1 MELSIEYLPIDS
13 LKPYKR
19 NNKKHDDFDIGEIAK
34 SIDKYGFNDPI
45 GIYGKNIIVEGHG
58 RLLAAKKL
66 GMKTVPCIRLDHMS
80 DKERRE
86 YAIIHNKSAE
96 LAEYD
101 FENLF
106 EELPNLDFSDFNFD
120 FELPSYTSA
129 PDNEKKDYETKMQ
142 DFQKRMETGEQTSEE
157 GEEYQE
163 FVKKFERTKTSDDC
177 YTPPIVYEAVA
188 DYVSEHYGVSK
199 DNFVRPFYPGGDY
212 QSEKYA
218 PNDIVVDNPPF
229 SILAEIIKY
238 YIDHGVKFFLFAP
251 TLTIFSSGKECSCI
265 ICGCKITY
273 ENGAVINTSFVT
285 NLENCAFRCSPD
297 LYKSVSEANG
307 KNLIANRREVP
318 RFDYPPSV
326 VTSSMIASYSKFG
339 IEFEVSK
346 SESFFVRQLDSQKES
361 GNGLFGSG
369 YLISDRKKAEK
380 EKAEKAKAEKAR
392 AIVWELSER
401 EKAIIQQLE

>member
-1 MELSIEYLPIDS
+1 M
-13 LKPYKR
+13 
-19 NNKKHDDFDIGEIAK
+19 
-34 SIDKYGFNDPI
+34 
-45 GIYGKNIIVEGHG
+45 
-58 RLLAAKKL
+58 
-66 GMKTVPCIRLDHMS
+66 
-80 DKERRE
+80 
-86 YAIIHNKSAE
+86 
-96 LAEYD
+96 
-101 FENLF
+101 
-106 EELPNLDFSDFNFD
+106 
-120 FELPSYTSA
+120 
-129 PDNEKKDYETKMQ
+129 
-142 DFQKRMETGEQTSEE
+142 
-157 GEEYQE
+157 
-163 FVKKFERTKTSDDC
+163 
-177 YTPPIVYEAVA
+177 
-188 DYVSEHYGVSK
+188 SK